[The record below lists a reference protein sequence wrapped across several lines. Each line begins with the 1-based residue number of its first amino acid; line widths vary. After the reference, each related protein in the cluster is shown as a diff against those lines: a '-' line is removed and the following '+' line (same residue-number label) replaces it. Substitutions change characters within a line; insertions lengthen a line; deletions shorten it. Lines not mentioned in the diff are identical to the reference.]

1 MKDGA
6 EQNTIRRW
14 CKKERPAFHYGREY
28 SIEGVGQEGW
38 EARLT
43 AIGHFFSTFAEL
55 SEWEVA
61 AGNKRLAHC
70 VKVGK
75 LARELATALEE
86 SVRPYYPPALCF
98 FDEDRIVDI
107 IKCLPDDITAGLL
120 SNTKYGEGT
129 GLIEAETGEKVYLS
143 ASSMLLRWM
152 ANHEDQEL
160 HKLLKSIA
168 TYADK
173 NAAEQRRIGRPNT
186 GHPNARAFALHLA
199 ENFDE
204 TFHCMPNEVIAACVC
219 LKYPQLENPPNAD
232 TIRDW
237 RGAK

>member
-1 MKDGA
+1 MNAAQPA
-6 EQNTIRRW
+6 EQTIDAI
-14 CKKERPAFHYGREY
+14 CDT
-28 SIEGVGQEGW
+28 SNVLW
-38 EARLT
+38 ELWKRT
-43 AIGHFFSTFAEL
+43 SDNL
-55 SEWEVA
+55 SEQELEWFAKATEQ
-61 AGNKRLAHC
+61 
-70 VKVGK
+70 
-75 LARELATALEE
+75 ARME
-86 SVRPYYPPALCF
+86 SRH
-98 FDEDRIVDI
+98 
-107 IKCLPDDITAGLL
+107 
-120 SNTKYGEGT
+120 
-129 GLIEAETGEKVYLS
+129 
-143 ASSMLLRWM
+143 LRDVVMGM